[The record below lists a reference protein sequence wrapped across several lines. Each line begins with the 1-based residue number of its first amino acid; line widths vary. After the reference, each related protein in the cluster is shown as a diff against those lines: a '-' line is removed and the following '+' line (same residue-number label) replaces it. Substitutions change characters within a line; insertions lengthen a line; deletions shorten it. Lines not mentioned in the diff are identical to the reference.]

1 VVIINRNTFLDSG
14 IILFLDSDF
23 STSAKDEDGI
33 TPSIDNLFLS
43 YISSAIRGWA
53 GTITCGELH
62 SYLVLVI
69 YVLVC

>member
-14 IILFLDSDF
+14 VILFLDSGL

-43 YISSAIRGWA
+43 YISSAIRGLA
-53 GTITCGELH
+53 STIESCLEGGE
-62 SYLVLVI
+62 
-69 YVLVC
+69 